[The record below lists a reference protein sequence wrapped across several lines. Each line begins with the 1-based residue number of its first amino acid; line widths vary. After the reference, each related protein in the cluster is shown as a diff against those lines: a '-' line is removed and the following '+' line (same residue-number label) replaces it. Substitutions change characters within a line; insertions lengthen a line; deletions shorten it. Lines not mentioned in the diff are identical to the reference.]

1 MKKFTIKF
9 IISFFFLILSVISA
23 CQKDDICTAGTTP
36 DLQIKFFAYNDT
48 VEKPVDTLY
57 VIVLPLQ
64 DTIINGS
71 NDMTNLSLA
80 LNVNADTTNFV
91 LSSVHNNDTITFRY
105 IRERIFVS
113 KACGYKINFHDLNVD
128 LQQDNDNWIK
138 QIDILNHD
146 IITDTVVHVK
156 IYH

>member
-1 MKKFTIKF
+1 MKKFTTKF

-64 DTIINGS
+64 DTIINGR
-71 NDMTNLSLA
+71 NDMINLSLA

-146 IITDTVVHVK
+146 IITDTVVHVQ